1 MALPSVADRY
11 SAQRPKNQAL
21 YSDFL
26 TNFNVHPDSKQ
37 LMTVKDEVAV
47 MRSIKSLL
55 LTNKYERLFQP
66 SLGSNLRNFLFE
78 DISRQTQASIQ
89 NAIRETIRNHEPRAN
104 IIDVIATGYPDQN
117 GYVVTIIFY
126 LRSIE
131 NAVTLNIPL
140 IRVR

>member
-11 SAQRPKNQAL
+11 SAQRPKNKAL

-26 TNFNVHPDSKQ
+26 TNFNAHPDSKQ
-37 LMTVKDEVAV
+37 LMSVKDEVAV

-78 DISRQTQASIQ
+78 DVSRQTQASIQ

>member
-11 SAQRPKNQAL
+11 SAQRPKNKAL

-26 TNFNVHPDSKQ
+26 TNFNAHPDSKQ

>member
-26 TNFNVHPDSKQ
+26 TNFNAHPDSKQ

-78 DISRQTQASIQ
+78 DM
-89 NAIRETIRNHEPRAN
+89 
-104 IIDVIATGYPDQN
+104 
-117 GYVVTIIFY
+117 
-126 LRSIE
+126 
-131 NAVTLNIPL
+131 
-140 IRVR
+140 

>member
-1 MALPSVADRY
+1 
-11 SAQRPKNQAL
+11 
-21 YSDFL
+21 
-26 TNFNVHPDSKQ
+26 
-37 LMTVKDEVAV
+37 MTVKDEVAV

>member
-11 SAQRPKNQAL
+11 SAQRSINNTL

-26 TNFNVHPDSKQ
+26 TNFNAHPDSKQ
-37 LMTVKDEVAV
+37 LMAVKDEVAV

-66 SLGSNLRNFLFE
+66 SLGSNLRNFLYE
-78 DISRQTQASIQ
+78 DVSRQTQSSIQ
-89 NAIRETIRNHEPRAN
+89 NAIRETIRNYEPRAN

-117 GYVVTIIFY
+117 GYVVSIIFY
-126 LRSIE
+126 LRNIE

>member
-11 SAQRPKNQAL
+11 SAQRPKNKAL

-26 TNFNVHPDSKQ
+26 TNFNAHPDSKQ

-78 DISRQTQASIQ
+78 DVSRQTQASIQ